1 MLKSNYF
8 KNNNYANRGMT
19 LEYDINETNKYY
31 LIHNIALIYKK
42 PTPIKV
48 VRVEYPKNIIKEA
61 YFSEPSTLD
70 YNGIYKNKYIEFDAK
85 ETSSKT
91 SFPIS
96 NIHKHQLDHIKKV
109 LYFGGIAFLIV
120 RFNSLNKTY
129 ILLGSDLIEFINNTK
144 RKSIPL
150 DYFEKR
156 GFLLELK
163 YTPRLNYIKEIDKY
177 IKTKD
182 GNKYG
187 KEKTCQ
193 KT

>member
-8 KNNNYANRGMT
+8 KNNNYANRGMN

-70 YNGIYKNKYIEFDAK
+70 YNGIYKEKYIEFDAK
-85 ETSSKT
+85 ETASKT

-96 NIHKHQLDHIKKV
+96 NIHIHQLEHIKKV

-129 ILLGSDLIEFINNTK
+129 ILLGKDLIEFINKNN
-144 RKSIPL
+144 RKSIPIN
-150 DYFEKR
+150 YFEEK
-156 GFLLELK
+156 GFLIELK
-163 YTPRLNYIKEIDKY
+163 YTPRLDYIKKIDNL
-177 IKTKD
+177 INVKD
-182 GNKYG
+182 GN
-187 KEKTCQ
+187 
-193 KT
+193 